1 MYAPGADAWLE
12 VSSISWFS
20 DYQARRANIRYRNE
34 DGKTAFVH
42 TINGSGVALPRLVIA
57 IMENNQN
64 ADGSINLPEV
74 LWPYMGGL
82 QKLD

>member
-1 MYAPGADAWLE
+1 
-12 VSSISWFS
+12 
-20 DYQARRANIRYRNE
+20 
-34 DGKTAFVH
+34 VH

-64 ADGSINLPEV
+64 EDGSIDLPEV

-82 QKLD
+82 KRLEKIG

>member
-1 MYAPGADAWLE
+1 MVGYFLYMLVFIPVGLLDGE
-12 VSSISWFS
+12 
-20 DYQARRANIRYRNE
+20 E
-34 DGKTAFVH
+34 GKTAFVH

-64 ADGSINLPEV
+64 DDGSIDLPEV

-82 QKLD
+82 KRLEKIG